1 MKRLVPLMLPFALI
15 ACGEPAPT
23 AEEKRA
29 AEDRAIAAV
38 EAAQDVPPDPV
49 ELEAITYPDIEQH
62 RLSGAGCAFLRE
74 GEEGREGAGEG
85 AAAGEG
91 EADLLA
97 LAMERGAFVKIDG
110 RIHRLAPDAGS
121 PQLPVMARARYD
133 GREYAMLLDL
143 AEREGARSGMET
155 TDYPARLELR
165 NGRGQVVY
173 GASGIAQCGT

>member
-1 MKRLVPLMLPFALI
+1 MKRLALLMLPFALI
-15 ACGEPAPT
+15 ACGEAAPT

-74 GEEGREGAGEG
+74 GEEGREW
-85 AAAGEG
+85 AGEG

-143 AEREGARSGMET
+143 AEREGTRSGMET